1 MSNTNGKREMPK
13 PEQRGGKTAL
23 IALGVLVSLVLM
35 AIGVWKLV
43 VVPPDVSGN
52 PSAGVADQGGTTN
65 SDAGS
70 SNNGETA
77 SSEDEG
83 AVDLN
88 GRKKDYFTF
97 ILLGKDTG
105 GGGNTDTMIM
115 VSYDVPNGT
124 MDLVNIP
131 RDTMINVPWKI
142 KKINAVFASSRG
154 VEGLK
159 EELGH
164 LTGVAPDFYVA
175 VEWEAIG
182 EIVDALGGVW
192 FDVPYNMNYDDPYQD
207 LYIHQE
213 KGYRFLDGDDA
224 MQVIRWRKN
233 NGEEYGIG
241 DSGRQQVQQDF
252 LKAVAKQCLQIK
264 NWTKISAFAEIF
276 FKNVETDIPWNNVL
290 WFAQQAMN
298 MDVENI
304 NFHSLPGNDQG
315 WYYTPSVGGNLAYFF
330 ADPAGI
336 VELVNAHF
344 NPFNRDITE
353 EDLQIVYKN
362 KDASLGVTNGE
373 LADPKMAIPSV
384 KPPSPP
390 KTETEE
396 ETESGET
403 TGEEGTEGG
412 STGEDPSL
420 PPENGEGSETSEGET
435 GTGSETTEPSEGETG
450 EEEPLNPGEIP
461 PAGETGE
468 GEGSTG
474 ETGET
479 DEGNPTPEGETE
491 IPSEEPVPPPEEPV
505 PPPTAQPDQNGSGE
519 QTE

>member
-1 MSNTNGKREMPK
+1 MSKTNGKREMPK
-13 PEQRGGKTAL
+13 PERRGGKIAL
-23 IALGVLVSLVLM
+23 IALGAVAALVL
-35 AIGVWKLV
+35 ATVGIWKLV
-43 VVPPDVSGN
+43 VVPPDVSLTPVPGTGLTKPN
-52 PSAGVADQGGTTN
+52 ETTNNGTT
-65 SDAGS
+65 A
-70 SNNGETA
+70 GETT
-77 SSEDEG
+77 SPDDEEP
-83 AVDLN
+83 VDLN

-124 MDLVNIP
+124 MDLVSIP

-164 LTGVAPDFYVA
+164 LTGVTPDFYVA

-192 FDVPYNMNYDDPYQD
+192 FDVPYNMNYDDPDQD

-264 NWTKISAFAEIF
+264 NWTRISAFAEIF

-290 WFAQQAMN
+290 WFAQQAMGMN
-298 MDVENI
+298 VDNI
-304 NFHSLPGNDQG
+304 NFHALPGNDQG
-315 WYYTPSVGGNLAYFF
+315 WYYTPSIGGNLAYFF
-330 ADPAGI
+330 ADPTGI

-344 NPFNRDITE
+344 NPFNREITE
-353 EDLQIVYKN
+353 NDLQIVYKN

-396 ETESGET
+396 KSEGGET
-403 TGEEGTEGG
+403 GQEGTENSGA
-412 STGEDPSL
+412 GEAPNP
-420 PPENGEGSETSEGET
+420 PPENGESGESDT
-435 GTGSETTEPSEGETG
+435 GTGGETTAPPGGESGEGENTEPPTEDPASG
-450 EEEPLNPGEIP
+450 EAGDGEPAPDGGGTEIP
-461 PAGETGE
+461 PEE
-468 GEGSTG
+468 STL
-474 ETGET
+474 
-479 DEGNPTPEGETE
+479 
-491 IPSEEPVPPPEEPV
+491 PPEEPTL
-505 PPPTAQPDQNGSGE
+505 PPEEPMSPPEGQPDPNGSGE

>member
-1 MSNTNGKREMPK
+1 MSKTNGKKEPSK
-13 PEQRGGKTAL
+13 RGL
-23 IALGVLVSLVLM
+23 RIALTVLCVLASLVLM
-35 AIGVWKLV
+35 AIGIWKLV
-43 VVPPDVSGN
+43 VVPPDLG
-52 PSAGVADQGGTTN
+52 GDQGPGVTDQSGTTN
-65 SDAGS
+65 IYD
-70 SNNGETA
+70 NGGNTDGTVLQE
-77 SSEDEG
+77 SEEP
-83 AVDLN
+83 VDVN

-97 ILLGKDTG
+97 VLLGKDTG
-105 GGGNTDTMIM
+105 GGGNTDTMIL

-192 FDVPYNMNYDDPYQD
+192 FDVPYNMDYDDPYQD

-213 KGYRFLDGDDA
+213 KGYRLLTGDDA

-276 FKNVETDIPWNNVL
+276 FKNVETDIPWNSVL
-290 WFAQQAMN
+290 WFAQQAMGLS
-298 MDVENI
+298 VENI
-304 NFHSLPGNDQG
+304 NFHALPGNDQG
-315 WYYTPSVGGNLAYFF
+315 WYYTPSIGGNLAYFF
-330 ADPAGI
+330 ADPVGI
-336 VELVNAHF
+336 VELINAHF
-344 NPFNRDITE
+344 NPFNREITE
-353 EDLQIVYKN
+353 DDLQIVYKN

-373 LADPKMAIPSV
+373 LADPSMAIPSV

-390 KTETEE
+390 KEE
-396 ETESGET
+396 EEEEPESGET
-403 TGEEGTEGG
+403 EGDETTESGGGDDPVLPPEEGETVEDGETTLPPEGESDVPSDGTSGESG
-412 STGEDPSL
+412 SEEPPAEDPASGAADGDGTVSGGEPEVPSEEPSEPSEEPEL
-420 PPENGEGSETSEGET
+420 PPENNENNGDSDTQSE
-435 GTGSETTEPSEGETG
+435 
-450 EEEPLNPGEIP
+450 
-461 PAGETGE
+461 
-468 GEGSTG
+468 
-474 ETGET
+474 
-479 DEGNPTPEGETE
+479 
-491 IPSEEPVPPPEEPV
+491 
-505 PPPTAQPDQNGSGE
+505 
-519 QTE
+519 

>member
-1 MSNTNGKREMPK
+1 MSNANEKREMPK
-13 PEQRGGKTAL
+13 QKKRGWRIAL
-23 IALGVLVSLVLM
+23 IVLGILTAMVLVAVG
-35 AIGVWKLV
+35 AWKIL

-52 PSAGVADQGGTTN
+52 NRPGVTEQTGTTTPETTAPDN
-65 SDAGS
+65 IGS
-70 SNNGETA
+70 SETEIEGET
-77 SSEDEG
+77 EPQ
-83 AVDLN
+83 N
-88 GRKKDYFTF
+88 GRKQDYYTF

-105 GGGNTDTMIM
+105 GGSNTDTMIL

-124 MDLVNIP
+124 IDLVSIP

-142 KKINAVFASSRG
+142 KKINAVYASSRG
-154 VEGLK
+154 IEGLK
-159 EELGH
+159 TELGH
-164 LTGVAPDFYVA
+164 LTGVTPDFYIT

-192 FDVPYNMNYDDPYQD
+192 FDVPYDMNYDDPYQD

-213 KGYRFLDGDDA
+213 KGYRFLNGDDA

-233 NGEEYGIG
+233 NGEKYGIG

-264 NWTKISAFAEIF
+264 NWTKVSAFAEIF
-276 FKNVETDIPWNNVL
+276 FENIETDIAWNNVL
-290 WFAQQAMN
+290 WFAQQAMG
-298 MDVENI
+298 MSVENI

-344 NPFNRDITE
+344 NPFTQDITE
-353 EDLQIVYKN
+353 EDLQIVFKN

-390 KTETEE
+390 KTDDETDDEETADEESDLPAEGEDETEGE
-396 ETESGET
+396 DGAKPPSEGDGSGE
-403 TGEEGTEGG
+403 G
-412 STGEDPSL
+412 DAPAVD
-420 PPENGEGSETSEGET
+420 ENGEADPAGD
-435 GTGSETTEPSEGETG
+435 GETG
-450 EEEPLNPGEIP
+450 EEGADEMP
-461 PAGETGE
+461 PETPA
-468 GEGSTG
+468 S
-474 ETGET
+474 
-479 DEGNPTPEGETE
+479 GETE
-491 IPSEEPVPPPEEPV
+491 QEEPASGDASEGDVPPEEPV
-505 PPPTAQPDQNGSGE
+505 EPPEDGADGDGSGT